1 MATLKPPLQKTRRA
15 IDARAAAQAAAAYFQ
30 VLYPNVT
37 AFGLE
42 EVELSD
48 DGSHWQITLSFE
60 VSQKP
65 GGLVAFPFQ
74 PPKTKFKVF
83 KVDARTGEVV
93 SMRIRKLE

>member
-1 MATLKPPLQKTRRA
+1 MATLKAPSQRPAKT

-30 VLYPNVT
+30 LLYPNAT

-48 DGSHWQITLSFE
+48 DGNHWQITLSFE
-60 VSQKP
+60 VRQKT